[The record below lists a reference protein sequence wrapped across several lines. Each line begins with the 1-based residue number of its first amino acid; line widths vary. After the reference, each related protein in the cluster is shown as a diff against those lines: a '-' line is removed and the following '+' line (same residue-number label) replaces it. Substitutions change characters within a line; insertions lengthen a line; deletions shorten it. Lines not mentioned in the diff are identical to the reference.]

1 MNTMQGDAVPVSLVS
16 GFLGSGK
23 TTLVNHIL
31 QSDHGLRIAV
41 MVNDFGA
48 INIDAEL
55 IVNARQNV
63 ISLANGCICCSIETD
78 LIEQLEQILAAH
90 PSRPDY
96 IVIETSGISD
106 PARVLTTLRYPRFAG
121 RLRLDNAITLL
132 DAEQLPRLEGA
143 NRELARSQLTDA
155 NLVVIN
161 KADLV
166 TDVDLKQLKNK
177 WLFPDSRCYVTQ
189 MARVPIALLF
199 DQAAPP
205 TGKNSLRNPIAEPL
219 HHEFVQWSWQSERPF
234 DLNKLRKALA
244 ALPTDVYRAKGILY
258 IAETADRAVALH
270 LVGHRSE
277 LKKLNEWSQ
286 SPRSRLAMIASGK
299 NIDFAAIDQVL
310 QGALVEA

>member
-1 MNTMQGDAVPVSLVS
+1 MNTMQGNAVPVSLVS

-23 TTLVNHIL
+23 TTLINHIL

-41 MVNDFGA
+41 MVNDFGD

-63 ISLANGCICCSIETD
+63 ISLANGCICCSLETD
-78 LIEQLEQILAAH
+78 LIEQLEQMLTAH
-90 PSRPDY
+90 PPGPDY

-143 NRELARSQLTDA
+143 NRELARCQLTDA

-166 TDVDLKQLKNK
+166 TDVDLKQLKNE
-177 WLFPDSRCYVTQ
+177 WLFPDSRCYVTR
-189 MARVPIALLF
+189 MARVPIPLLF
-199 DQAAPP
+199 DQATPP
-205 TGKNSLRNPIAEPL
+205 TERNSKCNPIAEPL

-244 ALPTDVYRAKGILY
+244 ALPINVYRAKGILY
-258 IAETADRAVALH
+258 IAEAADRAVALH

-286 SPRSRLAMIASGK
+286 SPRSRLVMIASGE
-299 NIDFAAIDQVL
+299 NTDFAAIDTAL
-310 QGALVEA
+310 RGALVKA

>member
-1 MNTMQGDAVPVSLVS
+1 MPGNAIPISLVS

-23 TTLVNHIL
+23 TTLLNHIL

-41 MVNDFGA
+41 MVNDFGD

-63 ISLANGCICCSIETD
+63 ISLANGCICCSLETD
-78 LIEQLEQILAAH
+78 LIEQLEQMLTAH

-106 PARVLTTLRYPRFAG
+106 PARVLATLKYPRFAG

-143 NRELARSQLTDA
+143 NRELARCQLTDA

-166 TDVDLKQLKNK
+166 TDANLTQLRKE
-177 WLFPDSRCYVTQ
+177 WLFPDSRCYVTRR
-189 MARVPIALLF
+189 ARVPIPLLF
-199 DQAAPP
+199 GQANLLIERESKK
-205 TGKNSLRNPIAEPL
+205 TSESNDFQ
-219 HHEFVQWSWQSERPF
+219 HEFVQWSWESDRPF
-234 DLNKLRKALA
+234 TSKKLRKTLA
-244 ALPTDVYRAKGILY
+244 EMPASVYRAKGILY
-258 IAETADRAVALH
+258 IAEAADQLVELQ
-270 LVGHRSE
+270 LVGHRIE
-277 LKKLNEWSQ
+277 LKKLGAWTQ
-286 SPRSRLAMIASGK
+286 SPRSRLVMIASGEAE
-299 NIDFAAIDQVL
+299 DFSAIDR
-310 QGALVEA
+310 ALHTALA